1 MLSNPFCFG
10 LQVLAVLQEIRL
22 SQRGC
27 LPGIKQAELL
37 RRYGPEPSPLADYGI
52 SSIKSPH
59 TTRWPLRPSSV
70 TSHHVSILEA
80 TKGREPASHPS
91 GPGSSTTGGMLS
103 NPFCFVLQVLAVLQ
117 EIRLSQR
124 GCLPGIKQAELLRRY
139 GPEPS
144 PLADYGISSIK
155 SPHTTRWPLRPSSV
169 TSHHVSILE
178 ATKGPDCWTASNRS
192 FLGVTVQHIDE
203 ESLERRS
210 AALVFQRLSGHHT
223 YDVITTALH
232 AVFVEYK
239 ILHKMCVV
247 ITDNGSNFVKAF
259 KVFGEAERDQ
269 DFVANNIAERSLP
282 PLEYCTPLASSL
294 QDAVKKRFSEVLEDA
309 DLALAAAVHPKFKL
323 SWMTEAR
330 KTATLRLLEKECHA
344 LEAIFNE
351 NAAASEGTDED
362 DCNEFCK

>member
-1 MLSNPFCFG
+1 MLSNPFCFV

-59 TTRWPLRPSSV
+59 TARWPLRPSSVTSHHVSILEATKGREPVSHPSGPGSSTTGGMLSNPFCFVLQVLAVLQEIRLSQRGCLPGIKQAELLRRYGPEPSPLADYGISSIKSPHTARWPLRPSSV

-155 SPHTTRWPLRPSSV
+155 SPHTARWPLRPSS
-169 TSHHVSILE
+169 
-178 ATKGPDCWTASNRS
+178 
-192 FLGVTVQHIDE
+192 
-203 ESLERRS
+203 
-210 AALVFQRLSGHHT
+210 
-223 YDVITTALH
+223 
-232 AVFVEYK
+232 
-239 ILHKMCVV
+239 
-247 ITDNGSNFVKAF
+247 
-259 KVFGEAERDQ
+259 
-269 DFVANNIAERSLP
+269 
-282 PLEYCTPLASSL
+282 
-294 QDAVKKRFSEVLEDA
+294 
-309 DLALAAAVHPKFKL
+309 
-323 SWMTEAR
+323 
-330 KTATLRLLEKECHA
+330 
-344 LEAIFNE
+344 
-351 NAAASEGTDED
+351 
-362 DCNEFCK
+362 

>member
-1 MLSNPFCFG
+1 MLSNPFCFV

-59 TTRWPLRPSSV
+59 SARWPLRPSSV

-91 GPGSSTTGGMLS
+91 GPGGSTTGGMLS

-155 SPHTTRWPLRPSSV
+155 VLTPQDGHCDHLR
-169 TSHHVSILE
+169 
-178 ATKGPDCWTASNRS
+178 
-192 FLGVTVQHIDE
+192 
-203 ESLERRS
+203 
-210 AALVFQRLSGHHT
+210 
-223 YDVITTALH
+223 
-232 AVFVEYK
+232 
-239 ILHKMCVV
+239 
-247 ITDNGSNFVKAF
+247 
-259 KVFGEAERDQ
+259 
-269 DFVANNIAERSLP
+269 
-282 PLEYCTPLASSL
+282 
-294 QDAVKKRFSEVLEDA
+294 
-309 DLALAAAVHPKFKL
+309 
-323 SWMTEAR
+323 
-330 KTATLRLLEKECHA
+330 
-344 LEAIFNE
+344 
-351 NAAASEGTDED
+351 
-362 DCNEFCK
+362 

>member
-1 MLSNPFCFG
+1 MLSNPFCFV

-59 TTRWPLRPSSV
+59 TARWPLRPSSV

-144 PLADYGISSIK
+144 PLADYEISSIK
-155 SPHTTRWPLRPSSV
+155 SPHTARWPLRPPSYGVCETRAHNRQRIPLLPVDSL
-169 TSHHVSILE
+169 VSDPTVGRDLDMCACMA
-178 ATKGPDCWTASNRS
+178 ATFASGSRS
-192 FLGVTVQHIDE
+192 CELV
-203 ESLERRS
+203 
-210 AALVFQRLSGHHT
+210 AL
-223 YDVITTALH
+223 IH
-232 AVFVEYK
+232 A
-239 ILHKMCVV
+239 
-247 ITDNGSNFVKAF
+247 T
-259 KVFGEAERDQ
+259 
-269 DFVANNIAERSLP
+269 
-282 PLEYCTPLASSL
+282 
-294 QDAVKKRFSEVLEDA
+294 
-309 DLALAAAVHPKFKL
+309 
-323 SWMTEAR
+323 
-330 KTATLRLLEKECHA
+330 CHR
-344 LEAIFNE
+344 
-351 NAAASEGTDED
+351 AASTVG
-362 DCNEFCK
+362 

>member
-1 MLSNPFCFG
+1 MLSNPFCFV

-59 TTRWPLRPSSV
+59 TARWPLRPSSV

-155 SPHTTRWPLRPSSV
+155 SPHTARWPLRPSSV

-178 ATKGPDCWTASNRS
+178 ATKGREPASHPSGPGSSTTGGMLSNPFCFVLQLLGFFHGFFCDGAASSSMVPFLRHVEPADRVPPDCPVTGLGDGHSVFCGFSNGLPR
-192 FLGVTVQHIDE
+192 
-203 ESLERRS
+203 
-210 AALVFQRLSGHHT
+210 
-223 YDVITTALH
+223 
-232 AVFVEYK
+232 
-239 ILHKMCVV
+239 
-247 ITDNGSNFVKAF
+247 
-259 KVFGEAERDQ
+259 AE
-269 DFVANNIAERSLP
+269 
-282 PLEYCTPLASSL
+282 
-294 QDAVKKRFSEVLEDA
+294 
-309 DLALAAAVHPKFKL
+309 
-323 SWMTEAR
+323 
-330 KTATLRLLEKECHA
+330 LLI
-344 LEAIFNE
+344 EAIVLQPVT
-351 NAAASEGTDED
+351 GTISL
-362 DCNEFCK
+362 

>member
-1 MLSNPFCFG
+1 MSGPGSSTTGGMLSNPFCFV

-59 TTRWPLRPSSV
+59 TARWPLRPSSV

-155 SPHTTRWPLRPSSV
+155 SPHTARWPLRPSSV

-178 ATKGPDCWTASNRS
+178 ATKGVNRRATPV
-192 FLGVTVQHIDE
+192 GQV
-203 ESLERRS
+203 
-210 AALVFQRLSGHHT
+210 AALPAGCS
-223 YDVITTALH
+223 VIPSASFFRFWL
-232 AVFVEYK
+232 
-239 ILHKMCVV
+239 C
-247 ITDNGSNFVKAF
+247 F
-259 KVFGEAERDQ
+259 KKFGYH
-269 DFVANNIAERSLP
+269 S
-282 PLEYCTPLASSL
+282 
-294 QDAVKKRFSEVLEDA
+294 
-309 DLALAAAVHPKFKL
+309 
-323 SWMTEAR
+323 
-330 KTATLRLLEKECHA
+330 
-344 LEAIFNE
+344 
-351 NAAASEGTDED
+351 AAASLESSKPNCYADMDRSHRRLPTTVSAASKVLTPQDGHCDHLR
-362 DCNEFCK
+362 

>member
-1 MLSNPFCFG
+1 MLSNPFCFV

-37 RRYGPEPSPLADYGI
+37 RRYGTEPSPLADYGI
-52 SSIKSPH
+52 SSIKRPH

-91 GPGSSTTGGMLS
+91 GPGGSTTGGMLS

-178 ATKGPDCWTASNRS
+178 TTKGREPASHPSGPGGSTTGGMLSNP
-192 FLGVTVQHIDE
+192 FCFVLQTVCTSPPITVIAICRPRV
-203 ESLERRS
+203 LFGRRRD
-210 AALVFQRLSGHHT
+210 VHHKSI
-223 YDVITTALH
+223 V
-232 AVFVEYK
+232 
-239 ILHKMCVV
+239 
-247 ITDNGSNFVKAF
+247 
-259 KVFGEAERDQ
+259 
-269 DFVANNIAERSLP
+269 
-282 PLEYCTPLASSL
+282 
-294 QDAVKKRFSEVLEDA
+294 
-309 DLALAAAVHPKFKL
+309 
-323 SWMTEAR
+323 
-330 KTATLRLLEKECHA
+330 
-344 LEAIFNE
+344 
-351 NAAASEGTDED
+351 
-362 DCNEFCK
+362 

>member
-1 MLSNPFCFG
+1 MLSNPFCFV
-10 LQVLAVLQEIRL
+10 LQVLAVFQEIRL

-59 TTRWPLRPSSV
+59 TARWPLRPSSV

-117 EIRLSQR
+117 KIRLSQR

-155 SPHTTRWPLRPSSV
+155 SPHTARWSLRPSSV

-178 ATKGPDCWTASNRS
+178 ATKGREPASHPSGPGSSTTGGMLSNP
-192 FLGVTVQHIDE
+192 FCFVLQAIE
-203 ESLERRS
+203 EQRMTLVLFCPLPRRP
-210 AALVFQRLSGHHT
+210 V
-223 YDVITTALH
+223 
-232 AVFVEYK
+232 
-239 ILHKMCVV
+239 
-247 ITDNGSNFVKAF
+247 
-259 KVFGEAERDQ
+259 
-269 DFVANNIAERSLP
+269 
-282 PLEYCTPLASSL
+282 ASSP
-294 QDAVKKRFSEVLEDA
+294 S
-309 DLALAAAVHPKFKL
+309 
-323 SWMTEAR
+323 
-330 KTATLRLLEKECHA
+330 
-344 LEAIFNE
+344 
-351 NAAASEGTDED
+351 
-362 DCNEFCK
+362 